1 MGKKKLARK
10 KKAGP
15 PKFTVTDAGVIDVI
29 EVITNEDLLSTFGT
43 DDNNAF
49 TILLSQLIETRPG
62 YDSRIV
68 NGTVSMVAD
77 IAPQNGLEGMLAVQ
91 MVTAHNLA
99 MSMAAR
105 AMLPDQTTEGVND
118 NITRVN
124 KMMKTF
130 VSQTEALAKLR
141 GNTKTVTIK
150 HVNVSEGG
158 QAIIGDVHH
167 GGTDEKK

>member
-1 MGKKKLARK
+1 MGKKKLATTK
-10 KKAGP
+10 KVQP
-15 PKFTVTDAGVIDVI
+15 PKFTVTDAGVVDV
-29 EVITNEDLLSTFGT
+29 EVTTKEAVLSTFGIG
-43 DDNNAF
+43 DNNAF
-49 TILLSQLIETRPG
+49 TILLSQLMGTIPG
-62 YDSRIV
+62 YDAGRL

-91 MVTAHNLA
+91 MVAAHNLA
-99 MSMAAR
+99 MSMAGR

-124 KMMKTF
+124 KLMKVF

-167 GGTDEKK
+167 GVSDGKK